1 MFLCSQG
8 ISGFLEAERWNAHI
22 EKKLSQNNWL
32 ITSILNNFVH
42 PTPAVTVK
50 YAEGGSLAAGTYYV
64 AVSGINHLD
73 ELQETLPS
81 VTQAVVV
88 NAPGSGSIELVIP
101 RYDGGQNWFSK
112 YNVYLGTTA
121 LNMKKMTN
129 TPVVSSNVLPTI
141 YTINNAALA
150 TGKAPETESEIKYRF
165 LRIPFDAFDVNVT
178 DEPTNESGNFM
189 AIASLNVVYP
199 ITQDTPIMEPA
210 YPVASVQYQLD
221 TDN

>member
-1 MFLCSQG
+1 
-8 ISGFLEAERWNAHI
+8 
-22 EKKLSQNNWL
+22 
-32 ITSILNNFVH
+32 
-42 PTPAVTVK
+42 
-50 YAEGGSLAAGTYYV
+50 
-64 AVSGINHLD
+64 
-73 ELQETLPS
+73 
-81 VTQAVVV
+81 
-88 NAPGSGSIELVIP
+88 
-101 RYDGGQNWFSK
+101 
-112 YNVYLGTTA
+112 
-121 LNMKKMTN
+121 
-129 TPVVSSNVLPTI
+129 LPTI